1 MISITQMLCIIFG
14 HKYKLYFR
22 YNISA
27 DYKCE
32 RCNGITKSFNI
43 PSNYKK
49 VRHYIKVSNG
59 NMYKKI
65 YPSWNITDYRFSDS
79 LRNIKRSVRI
89 EGKKN

>member
-22 YNISA
+22 YNMSA

-49 VRHYIKVSNG
+49 VRHYIKNE
-59 NMYKKI
+59 
-65 YPSWNITDYRFSDS
+65 
-79 LRNIKRSVRI
+79 L
-89 EGKKN
+89 